1 MIETMLFNTIGG
13 LGIFMYGMFSMSDS
27 LQKIAGD
34 RLRLAINALTTNRWI
49 AVLVGLFVTATIQSS
64 SVTTVMVVGFVNAG
78 LMQLQQAIGVILGAN
93 IGTTVTGWIIAIKIT
108 KYALPILGVGIFFFL
123 FSRNETLKNTGQLAM
138 GFGLIFFGL
147 FVMKTGF
154 SSLKADPAFIAWFA
168 KFGAENTAAVIKSVA
183 VGAILTMI
191 VQSSSAT
198 LGITITLAMSGM
210 ISFEGAA
217 ALVLGENIGTTITA
231 NLASIGTNTNSK
243 RAARAHLIF
252 NLLGVL
258 FIICVFQP
266 YTRLVHHIVYDLFG
280 WAQLPA
286 NTLNDVGEAPHM
298 AQYIAMGHSLF
309 NVINTLIWI
318 PLIKVLGKMV
328 VVLVPVKIERETTHF
343 KFIDPEILTISAI
356 ALEAA
361 RKEIIAL
368 SEVVYRMLKLT
379 ADITAQ
385 KDNVK
390 EKVNE
395 VFKMERAI
403 DIAQKEITVYLVK
416 LSSKAVRFD
425 RTREIQSLIRAA
437 DELESIGD
445 YCESLVTY
453 LRRLKIENMRISDD
467 SRAEMIKLMGKVMK
481 CYEIAHEGFKKRD
494 TTFLPDIKVTDKN
507 IREYANFARKQHMQR
522 LNHGMCDALAGLIFN
537 DLIVGMRR
545 IGNHIVNLAETYVG
559 KK

>member
-243 RAARAHLIF
+243 RAARAHMIF

-258 FIICVFQP
+258 FIICIFHP
-266 YTRLVHHIVYDLFG
+266 YIRLVHYIVYDLFG

-286 NTLNDVGEAPHM
+286 NALNDAGEAPHM

-318 PLIKVLGKMV
+318 PLIRILVKIV
-328 VVLVPVKIERETTHF
+328 VVMVPMKVEREATHF

-368 SEVVYRMLKLT
+368 SDVVYRMLRLT

-390 EKVNE
+390 EKVNQ

-467 SRAEMIKLMGKVMK
+467 SRAEMVKLMGKVTK
-481 CYEIAHEGFKKRD
+481 CFEIAHEGFKKRD

-537 DLIVGMRR
+537 DLIVSMRR